1 MSEAKNLSATGRR
14 KNAVARV
21 RLTEGTG
28 QIVING
34 RSFEEYLPTLPLTIP
49 AGPVAVNLRPNSQT
63 SPSPW

>member
-21 RLTEGTG
+21 RMTEGSG

-34 RSFEEYLPTLPLTIP
+34 RSFEEYLPTLPRMRACQRTKSR
-49 AGPVAVNLRPNSQT
+49 N
-63 SPSPW
+63 PSALSMC